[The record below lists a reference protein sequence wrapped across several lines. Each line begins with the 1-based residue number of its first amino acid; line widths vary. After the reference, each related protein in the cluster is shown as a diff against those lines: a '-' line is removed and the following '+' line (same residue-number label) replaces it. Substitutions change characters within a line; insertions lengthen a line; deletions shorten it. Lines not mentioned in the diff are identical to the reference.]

1 MDRYGVNN
9 ENKNICKT
17 CIMWVL
23 KTNGKG
29 FCLNEP
35 LFTETARGQCS
46 GYIDG
51 KPMTEREFDNF
62 GKTR

>member
-1 MDRYGVNN
+1 MNN
-9 ENKNICKT
+9 TENKNICSK

-35 LFTETARGQCS
+35 LFTETARVSCP